1 MAHQES
7 TMTTSKILVEG
18 IENILETD
26 LFFLLDLAPRELVIL
41 ATALK
46 DLIDQ
51 EKKHSLK

>member
-7 TMTTSKILVEG
+7 TMTNKILVEG

-46 DLIDQ
+46 DLIGQ